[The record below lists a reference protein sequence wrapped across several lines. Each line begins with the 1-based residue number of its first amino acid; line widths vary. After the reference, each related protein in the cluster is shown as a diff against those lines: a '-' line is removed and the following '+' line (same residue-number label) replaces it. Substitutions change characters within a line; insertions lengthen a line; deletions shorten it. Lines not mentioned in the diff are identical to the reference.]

1 MSSRPRHDVSAAS
14 ITHDLRVAAGITF
27 FVATSAGVGSLLDY
41 ELFRVVADRLATT
54 DWTSATYSRAI
65 HEANVTSLRA
75 IAIGLAAFG
84 AILLAFG
91 PTVTRIALGKRAAHP
106 TLPTSESRH
115 TPLVLWTLLFAVVL
129 LGVRAWSLGYE
140 GGDES
145 TFIIMASHFLDGNL
159 PYLDLF
165 EIKPPGIFFALAGVM
180 SALGENLLAVRLF
193 SAFCLLVSAVAGYAI
208 AVRWTPPS
216 LAGGSMV
223 VYSVL
228 TCEIE
233 FQGMLT
239 EHLVLALIMPAFWL
253 LVARRDRMWAT
264 FLIGILLS
272 AATLTRTN
280 IAYVVLALGA
290 FYFWRLARPRPDVP
304 RAAIVAYGLGGA
316 LPLGSLVLTYWLAG
330 GLDIFLLST
339 FWAPLHY
346 ASSQMGMAGAL
357 HGQVVNWMHYM
368 RDLRETTFIFV
379 PATLLIGTG
388 LVAYAV
394 NRKTEMFRGD
404 DGILLLVL
412 GATALSILDG
422 GAGYGHYVLQVLP
435 VVVLL
440 AATGFATLKRQPLSI
455 LLFVGLSILI
465 VGAGLGRFGGDSIE
479 RIRKEITGSAPLTD
493 LQRAANL
500 INDDRCCG
508 ERVYAP
514 RAHLLYWYLKQRPP
528 SAVVHPSAITRDA
541 TVGPLVASGYLP
553 DNEQQRVL
561 EQDFG
566 YIVMDPRAEMSWFSP
581 EHRRYFRRMVEERFG
596 PWKRSGEL
604 VIYKRK

>member
-1 MSSRPRHDVSAAS
+1 M
-14 ITHDLRVAAGITF
+14 TGC
-27 FVATSAGVGSLLDY
+27 G
-41 ELFRVVADRLATT
+41 
-54 DWTSATYSRAI
+54 
-65 HEANVTSLRA
+65 
-75 IAIGLAAFG
+75 
-84 AILLAFG
+84 
-91 PTVTRIALGKRAAHP
+91 
-106 TLPTSESRH
+106 
-115 TPLVLWTLLFAVVL
+115 
-129 LGVRAWSLGYE
+129 
-140 GGDES
+140 
-145 TFIIMASHFLDGNL
+145 
-159 PYLDLF
+159 
-165 EIKPPGIFFALAGVM
+165 
-180 SALGENLLAVRLF
+180 
-193 SAFCLLVSAVAGYAI
+193 
-208 AVRWTPPS
+208 
-216 LAGGSMV
+216 
-223 VYSVL
+223 
-228 TCEIE
+228 
-233 FQGMLT
+233 
-239 EHLVLALIMPAFWL
+239 
-253 LVARRDRMWAT
+253 AT

-346 ASSQMGMAGAL
+346 ASSQMGMAAAL

-493 LQRAANL
+493 LQRAARPHQL
-500 INDDRCCG
+500 TIDAAASVCTRL
-508 ERVYAP
+508 
-514 RAHLLYWYLKQRPP
+514 AH
-528 SAVVHPSAITRDA
+528 I
-541 TVGPLVASGYLP
+541 
-553 DNEQQRVL
+553 
-561 EQDFG
+561 
-566 YIVMDPRAEMSWFSP
+566 FST
-581 EHRRYFRRMVEERFG
+581 G
-596 PWKRSGEL
+596 
-604 VIYKRK
+604 I

>member
-1 MSSRPRHDVSAAS
+1 MSSRLRHDVPAAS
-14 ITHDLRVAAGITF
+14 VTYDLRAAAGIAF
-27 FVATSAGVGSLLDY
+27 FAAASAAVGSLLDY
-41 ELFRVVADRLATT
+41 EIFRAVAGRIATT

-84 AILLAFG
+84 ATLLAFG
-91 PTVTRIALGKRAAHP
+91 PTVMRIALGKRAAHP
-106 TLPTSESRH
+106 TLTTSEFRRTS
-115 TPLVLWTLLFAVVL
+115 LVLWTLLSAVVL
-129 LGVRAWSLGYE
+129 LGVRAWFLGYE
-140 GGDES
+140 GWDES
-145 TFIIMASHFLDGNL
+145 TFIILASHFLDGHL

-165 EIKPPGIFFALAGVM
+165 ELKPPGIFFALAGVM
-180 SALGENLLAVRLF
+180 STLGENLLAVRLF

-216 LAGGSMV
+216 VAGASMV

-290 FYFWRLARPRPDVP
+290 FYFWRFARPWPDVP

-316 LPLGSLVLTYWLAG
+316 LPLGSLMLTYWLAG

-346 ASSQMGMAGAL
+346 ASSQMGMAAAFQ
-357 HGQVVNWMHYM
+357 GQVANWMHYM

-388 LVAYAV
+388 LVAYAI
-394 NRKTEMFRGD
+394 NRKAEMFRRD
-404 DGILLLVL
+404 DGILILVL
-412 GATALSILDG
+412 GATVLSILDG
-422 GAGYGHYVLQVLP
+422 GTAYGHYVLQVLP
-435 VVVLL
+435 VVILL
-440 AATGFATLKRQPLSI
+440 AATGFATLKRQPLGT
-455 LLFVGLSILI
+455 LLFFGLTILI

-479 RIRKEITGSAPLTD
+479 RIRKEFTGSAPLTD

-514 RAHLLYWYLKQRPP
+514 NSHLLYWYLEQRPP
-528 SAVVHPSAITRDA
+528 SMVVHPGSLTHDA
-541 TVGPLVASGYLP
+541 TIGALVASGYLP
-553 DNEQQRVL
+553 DDEQQRVL

-566 YIVMDPRAEMSWFSP
+566 YIVIDPRAEVSWFSR
-581 EHRRYFRRMVEERFG
+581 EHRRYFRRMVEERFA
-596 PWKRSGEL
+596 PWKRTGEL